1 MKRSIILTMVIAVG
15 TLSLAVMAAQETAK
29 VIEVEQLEDNLYVL
43 RGEGGGGNT
52 AVFVTSDGVV
62 VVDSKN
68 PGWGRP
74 ILDQIRAL
82 TSNPVTTL
90 INTHS
95 HHDHVS
101 GNVAFPATVE
111 IVTHAT
117 TKSNMEAMRPY
128 TGRTEPPANVFAD
141 SNGQGLPTRSFTDR
155 MSLGTGANRV
165 DLYYFGRGHTGG
177 DAWVVF
183 PSLRTLHA
191 GDIFLGQR
199 VPFLDAENGGSG
211 VDIPDT
217 LQKAHDTIRDVD
229 TIITGHST
237 QMTWA
242 DLDEWAS
249 FNRDFLAMVRAG
261 HAEGKTAEEIASAW
275 SLPTKYSHY
284 DEASLAGVQ
293 RNAQVIIDELEGRGP
308 TAWR

>member
-1 MKRSIILTMVIAVG
+1 MKRSIVLALVIGVG
-15 TLSLAVMAAQETAK
+15 TLSLAILAAQDTAK

-43 RGEGGGGNT
+43 KGEGGGGNT
-52 AVFVTSDGVV
+52 AVFVTTDGVV
-62 VVDSKN
+62 VIDSKN
-68 PGWGRP
+68 PGWGQP
-74 ILDQIRAL
+74 ILDQIKAL
-82 TSNPVTTL
+82 TSNPITTL

-101 GNVAFPATVE
+101 GNVAFPATVQ
-111 IVTHAT
+111 IVTHET
-117 TKSNMEAMRPY
+117 TKANMDVMRPY
-128 TGRTEPPANVFAD
+128 TGRTEPPENVFKD
-141 SNGQGLPTRSFTDR
+141 SNGRGLPTRTFTDR
-155 MSLGTGANRV
+155 MTLGGGADQI

-191 GDIFLGQR
+191 GDVFLGQR

-217 LQKAHDTIRDVD
+217 LQKAHDTITGVD

-242 DLDEWAS
+242 DLNEWAA
-249 FNRDFLAMVRAG
+249 FNRDFLAWVRAG
-261 HAEGKTAEEIASAW
+261 LADGKTVEAIASSWA
-275 SLPTKYSHY
+275 LPDKYSHY
-284 DEASLAGVQ
+284 GEPNLAGVQ
-293 RNAQVIIDELEGRGP
+293 RNVQVIADELEGR
-308 TAWR
+308 